1 MAARSLGNERL
12 SEPDVM
18 ADSGCRLAQR
28 GGFHGGDSLPILK
41 GTPGRPRR
49 LHDEEDSVPLSE
61 HEQRMLE
68 QMERALYA
76 EDPKFATALEGSG
89 LRTYTRRRVYQ
100 AVAGFLVG
108 IALLMAG
115 MVAQQIWVSVV
126 GFLVM
131 LGCAVLAVTGWRKA
145 PKPGEQPAAGAT
157 PGAPHARRQG
167 RQRRSMMHRIEERW
181 QRRRDEQQGGQ

>member
-1 MAARSLGNERL
+1 MGTKAGFTGANPCLSWKGRIPVAPAA
-12 SEPDVM
+12 D
-18 ADSGCRLAQR
+18 
-28 GGFHGGDSLPILK
+28 
-41 GTPGRPRR
+41 
-49 LHDEEDSVPLSE
+49 DEEDSVPLSE

-76 EDPKFATALEGSG
+76 EDPKFATALEGNG

-115 MVAQQIWVSVV
+115 MVTTVIWISVV

-145 PKPGEQPAAGAT
+145 PKPGEQPAAAAAG
-157 PGAPHARRQG
+157 PART
-167 RQRRSMMHRIEERW
+167 RQRRTVMNRIEQRW
-181 QRRRDEQQGGQ
+181 QRRRDEQGH

>member
-1 MAARSLGNERL
+1 M
-12 SEPDVM
+12 
-18 ADSGCRLAQR
+18 
-28 GGFHGGDSLPILK
+28 
-41 GTPGRPRR
+41 
-49 LHDEEDSVPLSE
+49 PLSE

-115 MVAQQIWVSVV
+115 MVAQQIWISVV

-145 PKPGEQPAAGAT
+145 PKPGEQQAAGGKAE
-157 PGAPHARRQG
+157 RRHPK
-167 RQRRSMMHRIEERW
+167 QRRTVMNRIEQRW
-181 QRRRDEQQGGQ
+181 QRRRDEQGQ

>member
-1 MAARSLGNERL
+1 M
-12 SEPDVM
+12 
-18 ADSGCRLAQR
+18 
-28 GGFHGGDSLPILK
+28 
-41 GTPGRPRR
+41 
-49 LHDEEDSVPLSE
+49 PLSE

-76 EDPKFATALEGSG
+76 EDPKFASALEGSG

-115 MVAQQIWVSVV
+115 MVAKQVWLSVV

-145 PKPGEQPAAGAT
+145 PKPGEQPAAGAA
-157 PGAPHARRQG
+157 GAPPARGQVRQK
-167 RQRRSMMHRIEERW
+167 RSMMDRIEQRW
-181 QRRRDEQQGGQ
+181 QRRRDEQGGH

>member
-1 MAARSLGNERL
+1 M
-12 SEPDVM
+12 
-18 ADSGCRLAQR
+18 
-28 GGFHGGDSLPILK
+28 
-41 GTPGRPRR
+41 
-49 LHDEEDSVPLSE
+49 PLSE

-115 MVAQQIWVSVV
+115 MVAQQIWISVV

-145 PKPGEQPAAGAT
+145 PKPGEQRARGGMAADS
-157 PGAPHARRQG
+157 RQT
-167 RQRRSMMHRIEERW
+167 RQRRSMMNRIEERW
-181 QRRRDEQQGGQ
+181 QRRRDEQQGGGH

>member
-1 MAARSLGNERL
+1 M
-12 SEPDVM
+12 
-18 ADSGCRLAQR
+18 
-28 GGFHGGDSLPILK
+28 
-41 GTPGRPRR
+41 
-49 LHDEEDSVPLSE
+49 PLSE

-89 LRTYTRRRVYQ
+89 LRRYTRRRVYQ

-115 MVAQQIWVSVV
+115 MVAQEIWISVV

-145 PKPGEQPAAGAT
+145 PKPGEQQQPAGS
-157 PGAPHARRQG
+157 GGGGERRHP
-167 RQRRSMMHRIEERW
+167 RERRSMMNRIEQRW
-181 QRRRDEQQGGQ
+181 QRRRDEQGQ

>member
-1 MAARSLGNERL
+1 M
-12 SEPDVM
+12 
-18 ADSGCRLAQR
+18 
-28 GGFHGGDSLPILK
+28 
-41 GTPGRPRR
+41 
-49 LHDEEDSVPLSE
+49 PLSE

-115 MVAQQIWVSVV
+115 MVAQQIWISVV

-145 PKPGEQPAAGAT
+145 PKPGEQQSPAGAPA
-157 PGAPHARRQG
+157 PGRQA
-167 RQRRSMMHRIEERW
+167 RQRRSMMNRIEQRW
-181 QRRRDEQQGGQ
+181 QRRRDEQGH

>member
-1 MAARSLGNERL
+1 
-12 SEPDVM
+12 
-18 ADSGCRLAQR
+18 
-28 GGFHGGDSLPILK
+28 
-41 GTPGRPRR
+41 
-49 LHDEEDSVPLSE
+49 VPLSE

-115 MVAQQIWVSVV
+115 MVAKQVWLSVV

-145 PKPGEQPAAGAT
+145 PKPGEQPAAGGQ
-157 PGAPHARRQG
+157 PARSQPRQK
-167 RQRRSMMHRIEERW
+167 RSMMDRIEQRW
-181 QRRRDEQQGGQ
+181 QKRRDEQGGH

>member
-1 MAARSLGNERL
+1 M
-12 SEPDVM
+12 
-18 ADSGCRLAQR
+18 
-28 GGFHGGDSLPILK
+28 
-41 GTPGRPRR
+41 
-49 LHDEEDSVPLSE
+49 PLSE

-115 MVAQQIWVSVV
+115 MVAQQIWLSVV

-145 PKPGEQPAAGAT
+145 PKPGEQPAGC
-157 PGAPHARRQG
+157 ARRLHRSRQG
-167 RQRRSMMHRIEERW
+167 TAAALHDGPDRAALAAPS
-181 QRRRDEQQGGQ
+181 

>member
-1 MAARSLGNERL
+1 
-12 SEPDVM
+12 
-18 ADSGCRLAQR
+18 
-28 GGFHGGDSLPILK
+28 
-41 GTPGRPRR
+41 
-49 LHDEEDSVPLSE
+49 VPLSE

-115 MVAQQIWVSVV
+115 MVAQQIWISVV

-145 PKPGEQPAAGAT
+145 PKPGEQAPGASAGAGPT
-157 PGAPHARRQG
+157 RRQG
-167 RQRRSMMHRIEERW
+167 RQRRSMMDRIEERW
-181 QRRRDEQQGGQ
+181 QRRRDEQGH

>member
-1 MAARSLGNERL
+1 M
-12 SEPDVM
+12 
-18 ADSGCRLAQR
+18 
-28 GGFHGGDSLPILK
+28 
-41 GTPGRPRR
+41 
-49 LHDEEDSVPLSE
+49 PLSE

-89 LRTYTRRRVYQ
+89 LRTYTRKRVYQ
-100 AVAGFLVG
+100 AVVGFLVG
-108 IALLMAG
+108 IALLMSG
-115 MVAQQIWVSVV
+115 MVAQQIWISVV

-145 PKPGEQPAAGAT
+145 PKPGEQASGTAAAPGGAAAPRPA
-157 PGAPHARRQG
+157 
-167 RQRRSMMHRIEERW
+167 RQRRSVMNRIEQRW

>member
-1 MAARSLGNERL
+1 M
-12 SEPDVM
+12 
-18 ADSGCRLAQR
+18 
-28 GGFHGGDSLPILK
+28 
-41 GTPGRPRR
+41 
-49 LHDEEDSVPLSE
+49 PLSE

-89 LRTYTRRRVYQ
+89 LRRYTRRRVYQ
-100 AVAGFLVG
+100 AVVGFLVG

-115 MVAQQIWVSVV
+115 MVAQQIWISVV

-145 PKPGEQPAAGAT
+145 PKPGEQQPAGSGGGGERRH
-157 PGAPHARRQG
+157 PRQG
-167 RQRRSMMHRIEERW
+167 RSMMNRIEQRW
-181 QRRRDEQQGGQ
+181 QRRRDEQGQ

>member
-1 MAARSLGNERL
+1 M
-12 SEPDVM
+12 
-18 ADSGCRLAQR
+18 
-28 GGFHGGDSLPILK
+28 
-41 GTPGRPRR
+41 
-49 LHDEEDSVPLSE
+49 PLSE

-89 LRTYTRRRVYQ
+89 LRRYTRRRVYQ

-115 MVAQQIWVSVV
+115 MVFQQTWVSVA

-145 PKPGEQPAAGAT
+145 PKPGEQQ
-157 PGAPHARRQG
+157 PHG
-167 RQRRSMMHRIEERW
+167 ECERG
-181 QRRRDEQQGGQ
+181 RRRTPTPQAAPVDDEPDRAAVAAPPRRTGPVSFPRPGGR

>member
-1 MAARSLGNERL
+1 M
-12 SEPDVM
+12 
-18 ADSGCRLAQR
+18 
-28 GGFHGGDSLPILK
+28 
-41 GTPGRPRR
+41 
-49 LHDEEDSVPLSE
+49 PLSE

-115 MVAQQIWVSVV
+115 MVAQQIWISVV

-145 PKPGEQPAAGAT
+145 PRPGEQPVTGAEAS
-157 PGAPHARRQG
+157 GSAPR
-167 RQRRSMMHRIEERW
+167 RQRRSMMTRIEERW
-181 QRRRDEQQGGQ
+181 QRRRDEHGH

>member
-1 MAARSLGNERL
+1 M
-12 SEPDVM
+12 
-18 ADSGCRLAQR
+18 
-28 GGFHGGDSLPILK
+28 
-41 GTPGRPRR
+41 
-49 LHDEEDSVPLSE
+49 PLSE

-76 EDPKFATALEGSG
+76 EDPKFASALEGSG

-145 PKPGEQPAAGAT
+145 PKPGEQPAA
-157 PGAPHARRQG
+157 APRRQV
-167 RQRRSMMHRIEERW
+167 RQKRSMMDRIEQRW
-181 QRRRDEQQGGQ
+181 QRRRDEQQGH

>member
-1 MAARSLGNERL
+1 M
-12 SEPDVM
+12 
-18 ADSGCRLAQR
+18 
-28 GGFHGGDSLPILK
+28 
-41 GTPGRPRR
+41 
-49 LHDEEDSVPLSE
+49 PLSE

-76 EDPKFATALEGSG
+76 EDPKFATALEGSE
-89 LRTYTRRRVYQ
+89 LRSYTRKRVYQ

-131 LGCAVLAVTGWRKA
+131 LGCAVLAVTSWRKA
-145 PKPGEQPAAGAT
+145 PKPGEEQSATEQAAPAG
-157 PGAPHARRQG
+157 GG
-167 RQRRSMMHRIEERW
+167 RQTRRASRPRRSMMNRIEERW
-181 QRRRDEQQGGQ
+181 QRRRDERG

>member
-1 MAARSLGNERL
+1 M
-12 SEPDVM
+12 
-18 ADSGCRLAQR
+18 
-28 GGFHGGDSLPILK
+28 
-41 GTPGRPRR
+41 
-49 LHDEEDSVPLSE
+49 PLSE

-115 MVAQQIWVSVV
+115 MVAQQIWISVV

-145 PKPGEQPAAGAT
+145 PRQGQQQARAGSAGGT
-157 PGAPHARRQG
+157 GAPAHRP
-167 RQRRSMMHRIEERW
+167 RQRRSMMNRIEDRW
-181 QRRRDEQQGGQ
+181 QRRRDEQQGH

>member
-1 MAARSLGNERL
+1 M
-12 SEPDVM
+12 
-18 ADSGCRLAQR
+18 
-28 GGFHGGDSLPILK
+28 
-41 GTPGRPRR
+41 
-49 LHDEEDSVPLSE
+49 PLSE

-115 MVAQQIWVSVV
+115 MVAQQIWISVV

-145 PKPGEQPAAGAT
+145 PKPGQQQAAG
-157 PGAPHARRQG
+157 GASGGPAPAQS
-167 RQRRSMMHRIEERW
+167 RQRRSMMNRIEQRW
-181 QRRRDEQQGGQ
+181 QRRRDEQGQ

>member
-1 MAARSLGNERL
+1 M
-12 SEPDVM
+12 
-18 ADSGCRLAQR
+18 
-28 GGFHGGDSLPILK
+28 
-41 GTPGRPRR
+41 
-49 LHDEEDSVPLSE
+49 PLSE

-115 MVAQQIWVSVV
+115 MVAQQIWISVV

-145 PKPGEQPAAGAT
+145 PKPGEQQSVRTGGAGD
-157 PGAPHARRQG
+157 RRQS
-167 RQRRSMMHRIEERW
+167 RQRRSVMNRIEQRW
-181 QRRRDEQQGGQ
+181 QRRRDEQGQ

>member
-1 MAARSLGNERL
+1 M
-12 SEPDVM
+12 
-18 ADSGCRLAQR
+18 
-28 GGFHGGDSLPILK
+28 
-41 GTPGRPRR
+41 
-49 LHDEEDSVPLSE
+49 PLSE

-108 IALLMAG
+108 IALLMSG
-115 MVAQQIWVSVV
+115 MVAQQIWISVV

-145 PKPGEQPAAGAT
+145 PKPGEQPTADAAG
-157 PGAPHARRQG
+157 GAPARRQT
-167 RQRRSMMHRIEERW
+167 RQRRSVMNRIEERW
-181 QRRRDEQQGGQ
+181 QRRRDEQGH

>member
-1 MAARSLGNERL
+1 M
-12 SEPDVM
+12 
-18 ADSGCRLAQR
+18 
-28 GGFHGGDSLPILK
+28 
-41 GTPGRPRR
+41 
-49 LHDEEDSVPLSE
+49 PLSE

-76 EDPKFATALEGSG
+76 EDPKFASALEGSG

-115 MVAQQIWVSVV
+115 MVAKQVWLSVV

-145 PKPGEQPAAGAT
+145 PKPGEQPAAGAA
-157 PGAPHARRQG
+157 GAPSARGQVRQK
-167 RQRRSMMHRIEERW
+167 RSMMDRIEQRW
-181 QRRRDEQQGGQ
+181 QRRRDEQGGH

>member
-1 MAARSLGNERL
+1 M
-12 SEPDVM
+12 
-18 ADSGCRLAQR
+18 
-28 GGFHGGDSLPILK
+28 
-41 GTPGRPRR
+41 
-49 LHDEEDSVPLSE
+49 PLSE

-115 MVAQQIWVSVV
+115 MVAQQIWISVV

-145 PKPGEQPAAGAT
+145 PKPGEQQAAG
-157 PGAPHARRQG
+157 GKGERRHPK
-167 RQRRSMMHRIEERW
+167 QRRTVMNRIEQRW
-181 QRRRDEQQGGQ
+181 QRRRDEQGQ

>member
-1 MAARSLGNERL
+1 M
-12 SEPDVM
+12 
-18 ADSGCRLAQR
+18 
-28 GGFHGGDSLPILK
+28 
-41 GTPGRPRR
+41 
-49 LHDEEDSVPLSE
+49 PLSE

-115 MVAQQIWVSVV
+115 MVAQQIWISVV

-145 PKPGEQPAAGAT
+145 PKPGEQQAVRAG
-157 PGAPHARRQG
+157 GAGTRRQP
-167 RQRRSMMHRIEERW
+167 RQRRSVMNRIEQRW
-181 QRRRDEQQGGQ
+181 QRRRDEQGQ

>member
-1 MAARSLGNERL
+1 M
-12 SEPDVM
+12 
-18 ADSGCRLAQR
+18 
-28 GGFHGGDSLPILK
+28 
-41 GTPGRPRR
+41 
-49 LHDEEDSVPLSE
+49 PLSE

-100 AVAGFLVG
+100 AVVGFLVG

-115 MVAQQIWVSVV
+115 MVAQQIWISVV

-145 PKPGEQPAAGAT
+145 PKPGEQQPHGGGMAAG
-157 PGAPHARRQG
+157 GRRT
-167 RQRRSMMHRIEERW
+167 RQRRSMMNRIEERW
-181 QRRRDEQQGGQ
+181 QRRRDEQQGGGH

>member
-1 MAARSLGNERL
+1 M
-12 SEPDVM
+12 
-18 ADSGCRLAQR
+18 
-28 GGFHGGDSLPILK
+28 
-41 GTPGRPRR
+41 
-49 LHDEEDSVPLSE
+49 PLSE

-89 LRTYTRRRVYQ
+89 LRTYTRKRVYQ

-115 MVAQQIWVSVV
+115 MVAQLIWVSVV

-145 PKPGEQPAAGAT
+145 PKPGEQAPGTPSAT
-157 PGAPHARRQG
+157 AAPHGRRQHQP
-167 RQRRSMMHRIEERW
+167 RQRRSMMDRIEQRW

>member
-1 MAARSLGNERL
+1 M
-12 SEPDVM
+12 
-18 ADSGCRLAQR
+18 
-28 GGFHGGDSLPILK
+28 
-41 GTPGRPRR
+41 
-49 LHDEEDSVPLSE
+49 PLSE

-76 EDPKFATALEGSG
+76 EDPKFATALEGSE
-89 LRTYTRRRVYQ
+89 LRSYTRKRVYQ

-131 LGCAVLAVTGWRKA
+131 LGCAVLAVTSWRKG
-145 PKPGEQPAAGAT
+145 PKQGEEQSSGDTGAKAAAG
-157 PGAPHARRQG
+157 PQPRRGARP
-167 RQRRSMMHRIEERW
+167 RRSMMNRIEERW
-181 QRRRDEQQGGQ
+181 QRRRDERG

>member
-1 MAARSLGNERL
+1 M
-12 SEPDVM
+12 
-18 ADSGCRLAQR
+18 
-28 GGFHGGDSLPILK
+28 
-41 GTPGRPRR
+41 
-49 LHDEEDSVPLSE
+49 PLSE

-115 MVAQQIWVSVV
+115 MVAQQIWISVV

-131 LGCAVLAVTGWRKA
+131 LGCAVLVVTGWRKA
-145 PKPGEQPAAGAT
+145 PKRGEQTADGTAQAGES
-157 PGAPHARRQG
+157 ARR
-167 RQRRSMMHRIEERW
+167 RPARRRSMMDRIEERW
-181 QRRRDEQQGGQ
+181 QRRRDEQGH

>member
-1 MAARSLGNERL
+1 M
-12 SEPDVM
+12 
-18 ADSGCRLAQR
+18 
-28 GGFHGGDSLPILK
+28 
-41 GTPGRPRR
+41 
-49 LHDEEDSVPLSE
+49 PLSE

-115 MVAQQIWVSVV
+115 MVAQQIWISVV

-145 PKPGEQPAAGAT
+145 PKPGEQSAGAV
-157 PGAPHARRQG
+157 PGASAARRQSKPK
-167 RQRRSMMHRIEERW
+167 RSMMDRIEQRW
-181 QRRRDEQQGGQ
+181 QRRRDEQGGGR

>member
-1 MAARSLGNERL
+1 M
-12 SEPDVM
+12 
-18 ADSGCRLAQR
+18 
-28 GGFHGGDSLPILK
+28 
-41 GTPGRPRR
+41 
-49 LHDEEDSVPLSE
+49 PLSE

-115 MVAQQIWVSVV
+115 MVAQEIWVSVV

-145 PKPGEQPAAGAT
+145 PKPGEQPVPGMAPAG
-157 PGAPHARRQG
+157 RRQP
-167 RQRRSMMHRIEERW
+167 RQRRSVMNRIEQRW
-181 QRRRDEQQGGQ
+181 QRRRDDQQGG

>member
-1 MAARSLGNERL
+1 M
-12 SEPDVM
+12 
-18 ADSGCRLAQR
+18 
-28 GGFHGGDSLPILK
+28 
-41 GTPGRPRR
+41 
-49 LHDEEDSVPLSE
+49 PLSE

-115 MVAQQIWVSVV
+115 MVAQQIWISVV

-145 PKPGEQPAAGAT
+145 PKPGEQPSGAGSGG
-157 PGAPHARRQG
+157 GAPARRQA
-167 RQRRSMMHRIEERW
+167 RQRRSMMNRIEDRW
-181 QRRRDEQQGGQ
+181 QRRRDEQQGH